1 MNSTLMPTKQGQICK
16 ITSDI
21 ADMELEDVFIVTENA
36 AEFDNDDDILV
47 VNLKELQRNQKNPD
61 VAERISVRKE
71 ELVVVA
77 EDLTAYI
84 QSWNLK

>member
-1 MNSTLMPTKQGQICK
+1 
-16 ITSDI
+16 
-21 ADMELEDVFIVTENA
+21 MELEDVFIVTENA